1 MVPNPEHIFPNGPTW
16 QGHVRNGPK
25 THQQKS
31 NFSKINDGNERL
43 IKHPDHPGWLWD
55 NVENK
60 WVIDPD
66 NPPNGG
72 VIDG

>member
-1 MVPNPEHIFPNGPTW
+1 MKIEFNHLHI
-16 QGHVRNGPK
+16 K

-31 NFSKINDGNERL
+31 NFSKVNDVNERL

-60 WVIDPD
+60 WVIDAD